1 MNHNVQQMGK
11 IIAFVVLLL
20 YVWGG
25 GFAQTLVLPVID
37 RPGRSIYYDCAREA
51 FAEAENS
58 IDLLLSV
65 ARLED
70 NPLWDGLLA
79 ATARGIK
86 VRVLLDESDWAPGI
100 TEENRATMNF
110 LHKNSIETRFD
121 SPGTTTHAKLVIVDR
136 RLVILGSSNW
146 NYHSLNDQEQANV
159 LIDDVQLGAAFADY
173 FDRLWATQLP
183 ADGVSLE
190 YPPLSSEESM
200 LIPIPETADTANYA
214 AILLNL
220 LDTAEHSI
228 HVVMYR
234 ISHYPNYQQSL
245 ANEILTSLIA
255 AAGRGVDVKVLA
267 DDCSFYPASA
277 EANLEAALYLHLHG
291 VEVRLDDPGMTTHA
305 KLVVVDQRSVLL
317 GSTNWN
323 YYSLE
328 KNNEVDIALLNL
340 PRIADHYERFFQ
352 SVWKDGIPVG
362 N

>member
-1 MNHNVQQMGK
+1 MGK
-11 IIAFVVLLL
+11 IIAFVVFFL

-25 GFAQTLVLPVID
+25 VIAQTLVLPVID
-37 RPGRSIYYDCAREA
+37 RPGKSVYYNCAREA
-51 FAEAENS
+51 FAEAERS

-70 NPLWDGLLA
+70 NPLWDELLA

-86 VRVLLDESDWAPGI
+86 VRVILDESDWAPGI
-100 TEENRATMNF
+100 TEKNRVTINF
-110 LHKNSIETRFD
+110 LHENAIEARFD

-146 NYHSLNDQEQANV
+146 NYHSLNDQEQSNMWISDAQV
-159 LIDDVQLGAAFADY
+159 GAAFATY
-173 FDRLWATQLP
+173 FDRLWAAELP
-183 ADGVSLE
+183 PGGVSLE
-190 YPPLSSEESM
+190 CPPLVLEEPL
-200 LIPIPETADTANYA
+200 LIAIPETSETANYA
-214 AILLNL
+214 AVLLDL

-255 AAGRGVDVKVLA
+255 AAGRGVDVKVLT

-291 VEVRLDDPGMTTHA
+291 IEVRLDDPGMTTHA

-352 SVWKDGIPVG
+352 SVWKEGIPVAD
-362 N
+362 